1 MTDFLRL
8 LRKNRDRAL
17 YLDVRV
23 CISILH
29 PRGDDPNG
37 YELASEC
44 WAPVHTVVIRHNVVA
59 SDSPSI
65 TCGDLKREAL
75 AIEIWLQ
82 NTLKYHLQRVWVSGY
97 LKASPR
103 SEAASSGGGSQ
114 STPIDHVQEETL
126 RNKSWFIAIG
136 GLTNKGR
143 LYGVGKVSPYYR
155 VGDNFTQQT
164 SSAHDMDKI
173 YQLEEQVRQSR
184 EEARQSR
191 EENACLSSQLQ
202 SLFHA
207 VLPLLP
213 ADAHNI
219 LQDLN
224 QQQ

>member
-1 MTDFLRL
+1 MTDFLIL
-8 LRKNRDRAL
+8 SRKNRDRAL

-44 WAPVHTVVIRHNVVA
+44 WAPVHTEEFE
-59 SDSPSI
+59 SI
-65 TCGDLKREAL
+65 FSQAK
-75 AIEIWLQ
+75 
-82 NTLKYHLQRVWVSGY
+82 
-97 LKASPR
+97 
-103 SEAASSGGGSQ
+103 SEVASSGGGSQ
-114 STPIDHVQEETL
+114 STPIDPVQEETL
-126 RNKSWFIAIG
+126 RNKSWFIAAG

-155 VGDNFTQQT
+155 VGDSFTQQT
-164 SSAHDMDKI
+164 SSTHDMDKI

-191 EENACLSSQLQ
+191 EENARLSRQLQ
-202 SLFHA
+202 SLFHV

-219 LQDLN
+219 LQYLN
-224 QQQ
+224 QQQQQSDQNLQQNDQNVQGDQQRDQQPSIPPPPEYADY